1 LPPRRSF
8 DGTVTPATG
17 AVLDASAIVR
27 GVLGEDDS
35 AGAAWIEAVVAG
47 RVRGLVPEL
56 AYAEVANAL
65 AVSVRGRDVRTD
77 QAHGA
82 LNRVLGLPLDVV
94 RINVLIR
101 EALRR
106 ALASRMSVYDACYLV
121 AAEAFDAVL
130 VTADRRLARAAPNS
144 ALLPKVGPPS

>member
-1 LPPRRSF
+1 
-8 DGTVTPATG
+8 VTPATS
-17 AVLDASAIVR
+17 AVFDASALVR
-27 GVLGEDDS
+27 GVLGEEDT

-56 AYAEVANAL
+56 AFAEVANAL
-65 AVSVRGRDVRTD
+65 AVSVRGREVRTD

-94 RINVLIR
+94 RLDVLVR

-106 ALASRMSVYDACYLV
+106 ALASRISVYDACYLV
-121 AAEAFDAVL
+121 ATDAFDAVL
-130 VTADRRLARAAPNS
+130 VTADRRLARAARHS
-144 ALLPKVGPPS
+144 ALLPKVGPPG